1 LFRAHEWATR
11 EQTMRS
17 YELFARYVMPV
28 FQQSLDGP
36 IGSRTWATEN
46 RKQVFG
52 STPEAVRRA
61 FTDFGAAVPK
71 DFKQRTLGGR
81 DVT

>member
-1 LFRAHEWATR
+1 
-11 EQTMRS
+11 MRS

-28 FQQSLDGP
+28 FQGSLDP
-36 IGSRTWATEN
+36 ISARTTWARDN

-52 STPEAVRRA
+52 STVEAVRRA
-61 FTDFGAAVPK
+61 FTDFGAAVPE

-81 DVT
+81 DAT